1 MCKITYPR
9 CKQQLKETD
18 NSTLELSDEVMELLS
33 DWIASLCLQWIQSN
47 HSTSLSSHNIA

>member
-9 CKQQLKETD
+9 CKQQLEETD

-33 DWIASLCLQWIQSN
+33 DWITNLCLQWIQSN
-47 HSTSLSSHNIA
+47 QGTSLSSHNIA